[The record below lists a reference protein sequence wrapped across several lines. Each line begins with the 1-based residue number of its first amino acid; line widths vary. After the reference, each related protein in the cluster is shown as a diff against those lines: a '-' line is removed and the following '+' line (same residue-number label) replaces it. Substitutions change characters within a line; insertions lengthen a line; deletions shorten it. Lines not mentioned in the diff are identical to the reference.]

1 MENTIIPILPLRG
14 LVVYPHMVI
23 NLDALRS
30 VSCSAVEYAFVNRKK
45 ILLVTQKD
53 PTTEIPG
60 QDDLYKTGTIATVR
74 NFIRLKNEGIR
85 VLVEGCGTAQIKNI
99 VGDKPYIS
107 AEIIETVLSASTR
120 ITLKQK
126 ALIRNV
132 SDLLEKY
139 MQASRFIEPEQF
151 VNICAMADSME
162 KFSYIVAAN
171 INLPFQEK
179 QIILEAPTA
188 TKRLEKISKF
198 LAKEIELILLEKKI
212 AADTKDKIDRHQKE
226 YFLREQIRTIY
237 DELGESENNA
247 SDADIYRENIL
258 SLKLEEK
265 TEEKLL
271 KEVGRLAKMPS
282 GSHEATV
289 VRNYLDTVISLPWNK
304 TTKETINL
312 DKCRKILDKDHYG
325 LTSVKERI
333 IEYLAVKKQNPGG
346 RSVILCLEGP
356 PGVGK
361 TSIASSVAKALNRK
375 FVRISLGSI
384 HDESDIRGH
393 RKTYIGAMPG
403 RIISAVSEAGVKN
416 PLILL
421 DEIDKMG
428 TDYKGDP
435 AAALLEVLDKEQNF
449 AFRDH
454 FIEVPFD
461 LSEVMFVAT
470 ANTLST
476 INHALLDRIEVVN
489 LSSYTELE
497 KEKIALN
504 YLLPKQ
510 LKEHGVTKSMINI
523 DVTAVREIIKYY
535 VVEAGV
541 RNLEREIANVI
552 RKALVKLMDSNAKT
566 LKITDKNLSDYLGK
580 RKYIEQNDVDFDEP
594 GVVNGLAYTS
604 YGGTM
609 LNVEVNVMPG
619 SGDIKLTG
627 KLGEVMKE
635 SAAAAISY
643 VRANA
648 KKLGIESEFYKNN
661 DIHIHVPEGATPK
674 DGPSAGIT
682 MASAIV
688 SALLDKP
695 VRKDIAM
702 TGEITIRG
710 RVLAIGG
717 LKEKSLAAHR
727 AKIYNI
733 IIPED
738 NLRDIED
745 IPEEVRDDFN
755 FIPVKNMQDVIKHL
769 FTEKG

>member
-198 LAKEIELILLEKKI
+198 LAKEIDLILLEKKI

>member
-1 MENTIIPILPLRG
+1 
-14 LVVYPHMVI
+14 MVI

>member
-1 MENTIIPILPLRG
+1 MENTIIPVLPLRG
-14 LVVYPHMVI
+14 LVVYPNMVI
-23 NLDALRS
+23 NLDALRP
-30 VSCSAVEYAFVNRKK
+30 VSCSAVEYAFINKKK

-53 PTTEIPG
+53 PTVEVPT
-60 QDDLYKTGTIATVR
+60 QNDLYKTGTIATVR
-74 NFIRLKNEGIR
+74 NLIRLKNEGIR

-99 VGDKPYIS
+99 VSDVPYMA
-107 AEIIETVLSASTR
+107 AEIAEILPVSTTR
-120 ITLKQK
+120 VTLKQK
-126 ALIRNV
+126 ALVRNV
-132 SDLLEKY
+132 SDLLERY

-151 VNICAMADSME
+151 LNICTMANNLE
-162 KFSYIVAAN
+162 TFSYAVASN
-171 INLPFQEK
+171 INLPFEEK
-179 QIILEAPTA
+179 QMILEAPTA

-198 LAKEIELILLEKKI
+198 LAKEIELVLLEKKI
-212 AADTKDKIDRHQKE
+212 ASETKDKIDKHQKE
-226 YFLREQIRTIY
+226 YYLREQIRTIY
-237 DELGESENNA
+237 DELGESDNNA
-247 SDADIYRENIL
+247 SDADVYKENIL
-258 SLKLEEK
+258 ELKLEEK

-271 KEVGRLAKMPS
+271 KEVGRLSKMPS

-289 VRNYLDTVISLPWNK
+289 VRNYLDTVIALPWNK
-304 TTKETINL
+304 KTKETINL

-333 IEYLAVKKQNPGG
+333 IEYLAVKKQNPNG

-428 TDYKGDP
+428 ADYKGDP

-497 KEKIALN
+497 KEKIAVN

-523 DVTAVREIIKYY
+523 DISAIREIIKYY

-552 RKALVKLMDSNAKT
+552 RKALVKLMDSNVKS
-566 LKITDKNLSDYLGK
+566 LKITNKNLSDYLGK
-580 RKYIEQNDVDFDEP
+580 RKYIEQTDVNFDEP

-627 KLGEVMKE
+627 KLGDVMKE
-635 SAAAAISY
+635 SASAAISY
-643 VRANA
+643 VRSNA
-648 KKLGIESEFYKNN
+648 KKLGINSDFYKEN

-674 DGPSAGIT
+674 EGPSAGIT

-717 LKEKSLAAHR
+717 LKEKALAAHR

-738 NLRDIED
+738 NLRDVED
-745 IPEEVRDDFN
+745 IPEEVRGDFN
-755 FIPVKNMQDVIKHL
+755 FIPVKNMQEVTKHL
-769 FTEKG
+769 FAEKG